1 MTGNKGADTRL
12 KQVNP
17 CQRSRGTSGD
27 RSWAF
32 FDFFKKDKGKELF
45 PENAAAEAR
54 ADAIRAEIKRLGLP
68 GDITVNVEGSQVK
81 IGGKLPDEATRRKLV
96 MIAGN
101 TKHIDSV
108 DDGAV
113 QSGQPA
119 QAQQAQQ
126 AQQQAAKPMRTYT
139 VESGDSLSK
148 IAKETLGDAG
158 AYQKIFQANTPM
170 LKDPDDIYPG
180 QVLILPDA

>member
-1 MTGNKGADTRL
+1 MG
-12 KQVNP
+12 
-17 CQRSRGTSGD
+17 
-27 RSWAF
+27 F

-68 GDITVNVEGSQVK
+68 GDISVAVEGSKVK
-81 IGGKLPDEATRRKLV
+81 IGGKVPDEATRRKLV

-113 QSGQPA
+113 QHGSAPTGQAA
-119 QAQQAQQ
+119 QAAATASQAQAAQ
-126 AQQQAAKPMRTYT
+126 APAAKPMRTYT
-139 VESGDSLSK
+139 VESGDNLSK
-148 IAKETLGDAG
+148 IAKETLGDAN
-158 AYQKIFQANTPM
+158 AYPKIFEANKPM
-170 LKDPDDIYPG
+170 LKDPDEIYPG
-180 QVLILPDA
+180 QVLIIPD

>member
-1 MTGNKGADTRL
+1 MG
-12 KQVNP
+12 
-17 CQRSRGTSGD
+17 
-27 RSWAF
+27 F

-68 GDITVNVEGSQVK
+68 GDITVNVEGSKVK
-81 IGGKLPDEATRRKLV
+81 IGGKVPDEATRRKLV

-108 DDGAV
+108 DDDGIQSTNAV
-113 QSGQPA
+113 AP
-119 QAQQAQQ
+119 AQQATPA
-126 AQQQAAKPMRTYT
+126 AQPTAKPMRTHT
-139 VESGDSLSK
+139 VESGDTLSK
-148 IAKETLGDAG
+148 IAKETLGDAN
-158 AYQKIFQANTPM
+158 AYMKIFNLNTPM

>member
-1 MTGNKGADTRL
+1 MG
-12 KQVNP
+12 
-17 CQRSRGTSGD
+17 
-27 RSWAF
+27 F

-68 GDITVNVEGSQVK
+68 GDIKVNVEGSKVK
-81 IGGKLPDEATRRKLV
+81 IGGKVPDEATRRKLV

-108 DDGAV
+108 DDGEMEGTQTA
-113 QSGQPA
+113 QAGQPV
-119 QAQQAQQ
+119 
-126 AQQQAAKPMRTYT
+126 QQQVQMKTYT
-139 VESGDSLSK
+139 VESGDTLSK
-148 IAKETLGDAG
+148 IAKETLGDAN
-158 AYQKIFQANTPM
+158 AYNKIFQLNTPM

-180 QVLILPDA
+180 QVLILPDRQTASA

>member
-1 MTGNKGADTRL
+1 MG
-12 KQVNP
+12 
-17 CQRSRGTSGD
+17 
-27 RSWAF
+27 F

-54 ADAIRAEIKRLGLP
+54 ADAIRAEVKRLGLP
-68 GDITVNVEGSQVK
+68 GDITVAVEGSKVK
-81 IGGKLPDEATRRKLV
+81 IGGKVPDEATRRKLV

-101 TKHIDSV
+101 TRHVDSV
-108 DDGAV
+108 DDDGI
-113 QSGQPA
+113 QSTNATQPA
-119 QAQQAQQ
+119 QAAQP
-126 AQQQAAKPMRTYT
+126 QAAQPAPKPMRTHT

-148 IAKETLGDAG
+148 IAKATLGDAN
-158 AYQKIFQANTPM
+158 AYMKIFNLNTPM

>member
-1 MTGNKGADTRL
+1 MG
-12 KQVNP
+12 
-17 CQRSRGTSGD
+17 
-27 RSWAF
+27 F

-68 GDITVNVEGSQVK
+68 GDITVNVEGSKVR
-81 IGGKLPDEATRRKLV
+81 IGGKVPDEATRRKLV

-108 DDGAV
+108 DDSAV
-113 QSGQPA
+113 QPA
-119 QAQQAQQ
+119 QQSAQASP
-126 AQQQAAKPMRTYT
+126 AATAAPEQMRTYT
-139 VESGDSLSK
+139 VESGDTLSK
-148 IAKETLGDAG
+148 IAKETLGNAN
-158 AYQKIFQANTPM
+158 AYNQIFQLNTPM

-180 QVLILPDA
+180 QVLIIPDRQTAQV